1 MVFALAGLM
10 ALIALAGCGGGDS
23 GGRKTLNLWVF
34 NEPSGSFTD
43 AAKRCSASSHGR
55 YKIVYNKLSND
66 ADQQR
71 QSLVR
76 RLAAKDS
83 SIDIAGMDV
92 VWTAEFAEAG
102 WIKPWPARFAR
113 QLTEGTLAG
122 PLKTATYQGRIYA
135 APANTNT
142 QLLWY
147 RKALAPTPE
156 TTWDDLINQ
165 TIGLKQAGKIEER
178 GVRYE
183 GVTVLFNAVLASA

>member
-1 MVFALAGLM
+1 MRVV
-10 ALIALAGCGGGDS
+10 
-23 GGRKTLNLWVF
+23 GRRGPVTLNLWVF

-43 AAKRCSASSHGR
+43 AAKRCGDGSNGR

-71 QSLVR
+71 QALVR

-92 VWTAEFAEAG
+92 VWTSEFAEAG
-102 WIKPWPARFAR
+102 WIKAWPANYAR
-113 QLTEGTLAG
+113 QIQQGTLRG
-122 PLKTATYQGRIYA
+122 PLATATYKGKLYA

-147 RKALAPTPE
+147 RKDLVPNPAN
-156 TTWDDLINQ
+156 TWDGLIA
-165 TIGLKQAGKIEER
+165 QASKLPKAGRIEIQ
-178 GVRYE
+178 GAQYE
-183 GVTVLFNAVLASA
+183 GTTVWFNSLVVGAGGHIVEGTKVLLGQQ